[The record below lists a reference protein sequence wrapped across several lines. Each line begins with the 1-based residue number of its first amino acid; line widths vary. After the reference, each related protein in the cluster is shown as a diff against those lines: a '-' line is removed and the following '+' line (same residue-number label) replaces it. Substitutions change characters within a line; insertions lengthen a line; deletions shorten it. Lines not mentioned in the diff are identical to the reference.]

1 MKGSA
6 MYHSALYEV
15 EVKSFDRQLISDMAV
30 VTTNLPL
37 REPIFWHGGIN
48 YIVAGQWGEK
58 GLFKAQL
65 IPIKGITTM
74 HVHEYRCGICRLCG
88 IPKETEV
95 KQ

>member
-6 MYHSALYEV
+6 IYHSALYEV
-15 EVKSFDRQLISDMAV
+15 KVKSFDRQLISDMAV
-30 VTTNLPL
+30 VTTDLPL
-37 REPIFWHGGIN
+37 REPIFWNGGIN
-48 YIVAGQWGEK
+48 YIVADQWSEK

-88 IPKETEV
+88 IPKETEA
-95 KQ
+95 KE